1 MLFSHESR
9 SFTKPWAP
17 WRSRFWGRWQLADF
31 AVFWRFSWKVHHL
44 SEVGKPQAGC
54 LKGDTGVWDDLW
66 FHRYFH
72 ILMHW
77 MRLWYCDMQ
86 VWHSWYPMENDL
98 QIQLRFSDVIH
109 QTLRLTVFHDV
120 LLSRLPYIQ
129 DDQHKEA
136 ELGELKS
143 LMSDDYFRA
152 GLPEWRRRLSSEV
165 LSLWI
170 LWGYHATNC
179 WWTRLR

>member
-1 MLFSHESR
+1 MLRYEMKWDEMSLEWIRFWLIWQIYCMVFETVYSQLSDAFSRESR

-31 AVFWRFSWKVHHL
+31 AVFWRFSWKVNHL

-77 MRLWYCDMQ
+77 MRLWYSDMQ
-86 VWHSWYPMENDL
+86 VWHPWYPLENDL
-98 QIQLRFSDVIH
+98 QIQLRFSPNSETDCLPWCAV
-109 QTLRLTVFHDV
+109 VAV
-120 LLSRLPYIQ
+120 AMSRMTSTKKQ
-129 DDQHKEA
+129 SWE
-136 ELGELKS
+136 
-143 LMSDDYFRA
+143 
-152 GLPEWRRRLSSEV
+152 
-165 LSLWI
+165 
-170 LWGYHATNC
+170 N
-179 WWTRLR
+179 